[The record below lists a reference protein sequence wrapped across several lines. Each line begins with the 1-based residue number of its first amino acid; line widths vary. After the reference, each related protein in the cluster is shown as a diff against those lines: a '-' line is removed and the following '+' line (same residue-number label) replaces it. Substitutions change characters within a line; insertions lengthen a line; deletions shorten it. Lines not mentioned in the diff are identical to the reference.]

1 MMKFKMLWLN
11 TLVFLFEYKILSIL
25 HEIKFLY
32 IRF

>member
-11 TLVFLFEYKILSIL
+11 TLVFLFEYKFLSIL